1 MRPDTLGVIGL
12 GAVGGSVAWQA
23 TLAGVPRVIGYTPR
37 PTEGVAAVRAGA
49 ISDLAPS
56 IRFLVERADLVVL
69 AVPPAATVT
78 LLPRVASHLRP
89 GALCTDV
96 VPAKGPVV
104 RAARQAGLGPRFAG
118 SHPAVTLTR
127 PTFEGAEP
135 AAFRRALVYVTPA
148 GDDDG
153 PAREV
158 ADFWAGVCE
167 ADPVILEAAD
177 HDAIVAWTR
186 HLPCIMAALLARAC
200 ARDGPR
206 GVTYGPEA
214 RDVSRAALGPV
225 DAARDL
231 LLLNR
236 EAVVGAL
243 DAVETALGSLQ
254 RALRD
259 GDPAALDAWLT
270 EAAAWRRRLEP

>member
-23 TLAGVPRVIGYTPR
+23 TLAGIPRVLGYTPR
-37 PTEGVAAVRAGA
+37 PAEGVAAVRAGA

-56 IRFLVERADLVVL
+56 VRFLVERSDLVVI
-69 AVPPAATVT
+69 ATPPAVT
-78 LLPRVASHLRP
+78 LEMLPRVGARLKP
-89 GALCTDV
+89 GAVCTDV
-96 VPAKGPVV
+96 VPAKERVV
-104 RAARQAGLGPRFAG
+104 QTARRAGLADRFAG
-118 SHPAVTLTR
+118 SHPAVAL
-127 PTFEGAEP
+127 PCATFAGAEP

-148 GDDDG
+148 GDDDT

-158 ADFWAGVCE
+158 ADFWATVCD
-167 ADPVILEAAD
+167 ADPVILDAAD

-186 HLPCIMAALLARAC
+186 HLPRVVAALLARAC
-200 ARDGPR
+200 AADGPR

-214 RDVSRAALGPV
+214 REVSRPALGPV

-236 EAVVGAL
+236 DAVVAAL
-243 DAVETALGSLQ
+243 EDVESALGGLQ
-254 RALRD
+254 RALRE
-259 GDPAALDAWLT
+259 GDAASLHAWLT
-270 EAAAWRRRLEP
+270 DAATWRRRLEP

>member
-1 MRPDTLGVIGL
+1 MRPDTLGVVGL

-23 TLAGVPRVIGYTPR
+23 TLAGVPRVIGYTPS
-37 PTEGVAAVRAGA
+37 PSEGVAAVRAGA
-49 ISDLAPS
+49 IRDLAPS
-56 IRFLVERADLVVL
+56 IRFLVERSDLVVI
-69 AVPPAATVT
+69 AAPPAATLE
-78 LLPRVASHLRP
+78 LLPGVGARLRP

-96 VPAKGPVV
+96 VPAKERVV
-104 RAARQAGLGPRFAG
+104 QAARRAGIAERFAG
-118 SHPAVTLTR
+118 SHPAVALTR

-158 ADFWAGVCE
+158 ADFWATVCD

-186 HLPCIMAALLARAC
+186 HLPRVVAALLARAC
-200 ARDGPR
+200 AADGPR
-206 GVTYGPEA
+206 GVTYGQEA
-214 RDVSRAALGPV
+214 REVSRPALGPV
-225 DAARDL
+225 GAARDL

-236 EAVVGAL
+236 EAVVSTL
-243 DAVETALGSLQ
+243 DDVETALGGLQ
-254 RALRD
+254 RALRE
-259 GDPAALDAWLT
+259 GDAAALDAWLT
-270 EAAAWRRRLEP
+270 DAASWRQRLEP